1 MIVWEKKIV
10 IKILMVDFN
19 LTPNSCLERKLKGIY
34 EKQEKDAND
43 TDGSKI
49 SCLTRKNK
57 EVL

>member
-1 MIVWEKKIV
+1 MFEKKNSYQN
-10 IKILMVDFN
+10 FN
-19 LTPNSCLERKLKGIY
+19 GWYLTPNSCLERKLKGIY

>member
-1 MIVWEKKIV
+1 
-10 IKILMVDFN
+10 MVDFN